1 MEESGEEEGVGDVRR
16 DLKLTNIQELST
28 LPGTSHHVTHNG
40 DGRACKKKQTQV
52 KKSFHRAAWNK
63 GLVLRQYSYE

>member
-40 DGRACKKKQTQV
+40 DGRACKKKTDTSQ
-52 KKSFHRAAWNK
+52 KE
-63 GLVLRQYSYE
+63 LP

>member
-40 DGRACKKKQTQV
+40 DGRACKKNRH
-52 KKSFHRAAWNK
+52 KSKRASIELH
-63 GLVLRQYSYE
+63 GTRV